1 MKLSNVEKL
10 LELLIIIELQ
20 KQIIKYLMIFRER
33 RLSFYSIIIT
43 M

>member
-1 MKLSNVEKL
+1 MKLCNVEKL